1 MKALL
6 IVAHGSRLQRSN
18 DEVIELAEKLQS
30 SGSIK
35 HDLVQA
41 AFLELTAP
49 LISQGIQ
56 DCINAGAT
64 QITVFPYFLNS
75 GKHVMTDIPSQ
86 VSQATKQY
94 PNIKIQVIPH
104 LGAADSMIAMI
115 SGLINAFEADY

>member
-6 IVAHGSRLQRSN
+6 IVAHGSRLQKSN
-18 DEVIELAEKLQS
+18 DEVIELAARLQR
-30 SGSIK
+30 SGSVK

-41 AFLELTAP
+41 AFLELTTP

-56 DCINAGAT
+56 RCVEAGAT

-75 GKHVMTDIPSQ
+75 GRHVVTDIPGQ
-86 VSQATKQY
+86 VSEATKQY
-94 PNIKIQVIPH
+94 ADVKIKVMSH

-115 SGLINAFEADY
+115 SGLINAFAAE